1 MKLAVPLAILALAA
15 ALLAGCG
22 SSSDESTRTDTGPVA
37 TPPPA
42 SGSEAPLGAAAKSC
56 DTHAVDAEGLRVT
69 AVSCGEGRRVMFG
82 WQRAEGCGLI
92 DGASRGSCAV
102 RSYRCLTTKTDRG
115 LAVSCA
121 RPGHSI
127 AFIAKRG

>member
-1 MKLAVPLAILALAA
+1 MKLAAPLAILALAA
-15 ALLAGCG
+15 ALLGGCG
-22 SSSDESTRTDTGPVA
+22 SSADESAQTGTA
-37 TPPPA
+37 PA
-42 SGSEAPLGAAAKSC
+42 AEQPRAGGSEAPLGTSAKRC

-115 LAVSCA
+115 LVVSCA
-121 RPGHSI
+121 RPGRSI
-127 AFIAKRG
+127 AFIAQRG